1 VAAVLE
7 PPAPESGVSRSP
19 PTYTAG
25 DWVAVPRGLHPLRP
39 NNVSQPPHPRSS
51 SPATPGPAAD
61 DRQRSVRPLWTGR
74 GARAGGCDVA
84 SSRRW
89 GRGGR
94 KWWWWWW
101 IYGSVHHARVSYCFL
116 RSVAS
121 LPSSVA
127 VALAQRVAYACIS
140 IPSRSLSLSA
150 CVRACVCRR
159 CLTRLSAMPS
169 FFIVWCLRPAHSATP
184 PASPRYSM
192 QQSTDAEVRPLLTVE
207 GCGAEQLRVRV
218 EIMGS
223 QKCRIVGK
231 SQSVLIMIN
240 LIIFTRTRRTAMA
253 HAESDRGLWTG
264 C

>member
-1 VAAVLE
+1 MGQGQGWTKVVVVVVDLRQCPSCASELLLPALRCIAAIE
-7 PPAPESGVSRSP
+7 RCCRSCPTCGV
-19 PTYTAG
+19 
-25 DWVAVPRGLHPLRP
+25 
-39 NNVSQPPHPRSS
+39 
-51 SPATPGPAAD
+51 
-61 DRQRSVRPLWTGR
+61 
-74 GARAGGCDVA
+74 C
-84 SSRRW
+84 
-89 GRGGR
+89 
-94 KWWWWWW
+94 
-101 IYGSVHHARVSYCFL
+101 VHLY
-116 RSVAS
+116 
-121 LPSSVA
+121 
-127 VALAQRVAYACIS
+127 
-140 IPSRSLSLSA
+140 SLSLALSECVRA
-150 CVRACVCRR
+150 CVRVCVRACVCRR